1 MGFLDQW
8 SNNIGTAA
16 TGIPVNGTVP
26 GTGAVDPN
34 LTNYGGATPYP
45 NFSTPPINAPTQGQG
60 SIVGTNAS
68 KLEPKT
74 LTSAGGSAGGLK
86 YNVEQWTYPVR
97 VSGDADLQHYVVF
110 FINVRGASKWK
121 DNFGPKTAISK
132 VGLANQG
139 LVNVGV
145 AGAGATIAVAGLGLA
160 GLFGGEAAGAGVS
173 VAIGALEK
181 GIAGAAAAKI
191 GVNVNDAVKGFV
203 PDQSFRV
210 SQAIMLAVNE
220 KPSVTYGVEYD
231 GKDLG
236 TLVGFVNSANSL
248 GDLFNRGNGLNADL
262 ARTAVMAASK
272 IPSGIADALGF
283 NLDLADALKVGTA
296 STPNPFREQVFRNVD
311 TREFVFNYKFLP
323 RSQQETQHVQNIIQ
337 QFKFHMHPELSDS
350 GLFYIYPSTFD
361 ISYFFKGSR
370 NQNIHKISTCVLE
383 KMSVDYGSG
392 SGYNTFPDGSPTEID
407 IRLQFREIEVLTKA
421 KIKQGY

>member
-1 MGFLDQW
+1 MALLPPASSLWNLTG
-8 SNNIGTAA
+8 SNNST
-16 TGIPVNGTVP
+16 PS
-26 GTGAVDPN
+26 GAVDPN
-34 LTNYGGATPYP
+34 LASYGGATYP
-45 NFSTPPINAPTQGQG
+45 NFSTPPINSAAPNQG

-68 KLEPKT
+68 ELEPKT

-86 YNVEQWTYPVR
+86 YNVEQWTYPVK

-132 VGLANQG
+132 VGLQNQG

-145 AGAGATIAVAGLGLA
+145 AGAGVTTGIGLA
-160 GLFGGEAAGAGVS
+160 GLFGGSAAGAGAAT
-173 VAIGALEK
+173 AIGALEK
-181 GIAGAAAAKI
+181 GIAGAAVGKL
-191 GVNVNDAVKGFV
+191 GVNVNDVVKGFV

-236 TLVGFVNSANSL
+236 TLVGFANSANSL
-248 GDLFNRGNGLNADL
+248 GDLFTRGNGLNADL
-262 ARTAVMAASK
+262 ARTAVMAAAK

-283 NLDLADALKVGTA
+283 NLDLTDAIKVGTA
-296 STPNPFREQVFRNVD
+296 SSPNPFREQVFRNVD

-323 RSQQETQHVQNIIQ
+323 RSQQEAVHVQNIIQ
-337 QFKFHMHPELSDS
+337 QFKFHMHPELSQS
-350 GLFYIYPSTFD
+350 GLFYVYPSTFD

-370 NQNIHKISTCVLE
+370 NQNIHRISTCVLE

-392 SGYNTFPDGSPTEID
+392 SGFNSFPDGSPTEID

-421 KIKQGY
+421 KIQQGY